1 VHEVSLQVDQLRLAL
16 EVLLDEVELRHGTDL
31 DLTAVAQAH
40 EDRDLGADVAALTV
54 VPGAGSVDV
63 GADLGHAIGVLRGLA
78 HLEISRRDR
87 TLG

>member
-1 VHEVSLQVDQLRLAL
+1 
-16 EVLLDEVELRHGTDL
+16 
-31 DLTAVAQAH
+31 
-40 EDRDLGADVAALTV
+40 
-54 VPGAGSVDV
+54 VDV